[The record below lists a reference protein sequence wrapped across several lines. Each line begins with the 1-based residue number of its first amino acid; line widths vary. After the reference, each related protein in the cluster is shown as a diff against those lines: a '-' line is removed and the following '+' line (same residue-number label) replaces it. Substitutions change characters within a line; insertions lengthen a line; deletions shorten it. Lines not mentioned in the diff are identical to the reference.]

1 MSPGGGSVG
10 QRAGLSLPPPPGLLR
25 PQHHFQAGSL
35 HMKQRGPGQAPAPV
49 YLGRIELV
57 SLQTSCKAL
66 LLKGYS
72 QPPFGAA
79 EGKRSSFL
87 KETRQLFPNED
98 ERNARQAKTHTVN
111 ILWNSSSVSASL
123 WAKCSAN

>member
-1 MSPGGGSVG
+1 MSAGGGSVG

-57 SLQTSCKAL
+57 SLQTSCKCPVVEGIQSTPIWGCRGKEKQFP
-66 LLKGYS
+66 KG
-72 QPPFGAA
+72 
-79 EGKRSSFL
+79 
-87 KETRQLFPNED
+87 N
-98 ERNARQAKTHTVN
+98 QAV
-111 ILWNSSSVSASL
+111 VS
-123 WAKCSAN
+123 K